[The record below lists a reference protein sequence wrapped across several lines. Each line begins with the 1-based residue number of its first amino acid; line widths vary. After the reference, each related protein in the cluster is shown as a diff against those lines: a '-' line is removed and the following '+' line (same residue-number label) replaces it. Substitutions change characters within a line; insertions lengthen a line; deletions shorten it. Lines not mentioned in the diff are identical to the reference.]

1 MSEPRRFCL
10 RSAGILVIP
19 LLSLG
24 LGACGE
30 SNQSTSP
37 TGVASVASPATTGG
51 TVSAARRSAVAPQP
65 TSHASRLSHGPAG
78 FRMHE
83 GDNSIPDFGREA
95 GASDRERALAAL
107 AAFLHARASGEWS
120 RVCSYL
126 ARPNLRMLEGLVKHS
141 QGKLVGCGA
150 ALKALL
156 TGPASERAYP
166 LTNGLAALR
175 INGKTAFALFYGPH
189 AQKFVMPMRNEGGAW
204 KMTQDAPLPYPLG
217 TNATS

>member
-1 MSEPRRFCL
+1 MSESRRFCL

-30 SNQSTSP
+30 SNRSTSP
-37 TGVASVASPATTGG
+37 TGVASVASPATTTA
-51 TVSAARRSAVAPQP
+51 TVTAAGRSAEAPQP
-65 TSHASRLSHGPAG
+65 TAPTSRPSHGPAG
-78 FRMHE
+78 FRVHE
-83 GDNSIPDFGREA
+83 GDNSIPNFGREA
-95 GASDRERALAAL
+95 GTSDRERALAAL

-126 ARPNLRMLEGLVKHS
+126 ARPTLHMLEGFAKHS
-141 QGKLVGCGA
+141 QGKRAGCGA
-150 ALKALL
+150 ALKGLL

-175 INGKTAFALFYGPH
+175 IHGKTAFALFYGPH
-189 AQKFVMPMRNEGGAW
+189 AQEFVMPMQSEGGAW

-217 TNATS
+217 KDGTS